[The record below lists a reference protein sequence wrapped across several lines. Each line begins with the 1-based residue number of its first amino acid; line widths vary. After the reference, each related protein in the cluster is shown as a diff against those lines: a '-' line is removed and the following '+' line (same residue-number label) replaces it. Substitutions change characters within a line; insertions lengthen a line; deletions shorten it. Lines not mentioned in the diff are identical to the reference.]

1 MKQTAI
7 VYGSTS
13 GNCENIDN
21 KIDAAHGLDSANVFT
36 ASQLDASKI
45 ASFDNLLLGSSTWGS
60 GDLQDEWYDGIEVI
74 KSSDLSCKTV
84 AVFGCGD
91 SSGFSTTYCDAMGT
105 LYEAAKAAGADMI
118 GAVST
123 DGYTFDDSTAVA
135 DGKFVG
141 LALDE
146 DNESHLTDTRIAAWV
161 AEIQPSL

>member
-1 MKQTAI
+1 
-7 VYGSTS
+7 
-13 GNCENIDN
+13 
-21 KIDAAHGLDSANVFT
+21 
-36 ASQLDASKI
+36 
-45 ASFDNLLLGSSTWGS
+45 
-60 GDLQDEWYDGIEVI
+60 
-74 KSSDLSCKTV
+74 
-84 AVFGCGD
+84 
-91 SSGFSTTYCDAMGT
+91 MGT